1 MKIVPL
7 AQVKDQF
14 SAYVKESQTSPI
26 VVTKNGKP
34 VALLTG
40 IQDRDDLDTL
50 LLAHN
55 PRFVE
60 LIEQARGRVR
70 REGGVKSD
78 EFWSQV
84 KRRRAKKKAT

>member
-7 AQVKDQF
+7 AEVKDQF
-14 SAYVKESQTSPI
+14 SAYVKASQTSPI

-40 IQDRDDLDTL
+40 IEDREDLDSL

-60 LIEQARGRVR
+60 LIEQARARVR
-70 REGGVKSD
+70 RTGGITSGQ
-78 EFWSQV
+78 FWSEV
-84 KRRRAKKKAT
+84 KRRRKKKAA

>member
-40 IQDRDDLDTL
+40 IQGRDDLDTL
-50 LLAHN
+50 LLA
-55 PRFVE
+55 
-60 LIEQARGRVR
+60 
-70 REGGVKSD
+70 
-78 EFWSQV
+78 
-84 KRRRAKKKAT
+84 RALLLGSGILVALYGMAPA

>member
-7 AQVKDQF
+7 AEVKDQF

-40 IQDRDDLDTL
+40 IEDRDDLDAL

-60 LIEQARGRVR
+60 LIEQARARVR
-70 REGGVKSD
+70 RTGGIKND
-78 EFWSQV
+78 QFWGEV
-84 KRRRAKKKAT
+84 KRRRAKKKAG

>member
-14 SAYVKESQTSPI
+14 SAYIKESQTSPI

-40 IQDRDDLDTL
+40 IEDREDLDSL

-55 PRFVE
+55 PHFVD
-60 LIEQARGRVR
+60 LIEQARKRVR
-70 REGGVKSD
+70 RTGGVKSD
-78 EFWSQV
+78 QFWSDV
-84 KRRRAKKKAT
+84 KRRRARKKVA